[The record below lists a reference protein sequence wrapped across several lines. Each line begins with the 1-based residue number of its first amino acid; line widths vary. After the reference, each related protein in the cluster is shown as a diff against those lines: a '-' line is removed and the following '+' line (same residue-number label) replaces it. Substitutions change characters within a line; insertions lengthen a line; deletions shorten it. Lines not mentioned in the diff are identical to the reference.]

1 MHCLRPIIKSDF
13 VGCGDLDAAD
23 DKKSNHA
30 RTCPQAPLQRS
41 CHEVTEGLLAY
52 AQLTGYAKMTAVIN
66 TPKNRE
72 SRNYPFSLHE
82 VLYIQRR
89 RVLGYVALLK
99 AVIFVKIEHAS
110 AVVSAHGGEMTVF
123 EYERRAVLGSDA

>member
-13 VGCGDLDAAD
+13 VGCGDPDAAD

-66 TPKNRE
+66 TPIKTGKTEIIRFPCMKFYISSAE
-72 SRNYPFSLHE
+72 ASSVMSLF
-82 VLYIQRR
+82 
-89 RVLGYVALLK
+89 AK
-99 AVIFVKIEHAS
+99 P
-110 AVVSAHGGEMTVF
+110 VS
-123 EYERRAVLGSDA
+123 LSK

>member
-1 MHCLRPIIKSDF
+1 MRRKCCWLIASLAPISIKPDL
-13 VGCGDLDAAD
+13 VGYGGPDAAD

-66 TPKNRE
+66 APIKNRGN
-72 SRNYPFSLHE
+72 RYHPFSLHDF
-82 VLYIQRR
+82 YISS
-89 RVLGYVALLK
+89 AD
-99 AVIFVKIEHAS
+99 ASSVISLFSKPLS
-110 AVVSAHGGEMTVF
+110 LSK
-123 EYERRAVLGSDA
+123 

>member
-1 MHCLRPIIKSDF
+1 MRRSVGWLIALLAPISIKPDL
-13 VGCGDLDAAD
+13 VGYGDPDAAD

-66 TPKNRE
+66 TPIKNRE
-72 SRNYPFSLHE
+72 NRYHPFSLHDF
-82 VLYIQRR
+82 YISS
-89 RVLGYVALLK
+89 AD
-99 AVIFVKIEHAS
+99 AS
-110 AVVSAHGGEMTVF
+110 SVMSLFAKPLS
-123 EYERRAVLGSDA
+123 LSK

>member
-1 MHCLRPIIKSDF
+1 MPRLRPIIKSDF

-66 TPKNRE
+66 TPIKNRGN
-72 SRNYPFSLHE
+72 RNHPFSLHE
-82 VLYIQRR
+82 FYISS
-89 RVLGYVALLK
+89 A
-99 AVIFVKIEHAS
+99 EAS
-110 AVVSAHGGEMTVF
+110 SVMSLFAKPLS
-123 EYERRAVLGSDA
+123 LSK

>member
-1 MHCLRPIIKSDF
+1 MRRECCWLIASLAPISIKPDL
-13 VGCGDLDAAD
+13 VGYGGPDAAD

-66 TPKNRE
+66 APIKNRGN
-72 SRNYPFSLHE
+72 RYYPFSLHE
-82 VLYIQRR
+82 VLYIQR
-89 RVLGYVALLK
+89 
-99 AVIFVKIEHAS
+99 
-110 AVVSAHGGEMTVF
+110 
-123 EYERRAVLGSDA
+123 